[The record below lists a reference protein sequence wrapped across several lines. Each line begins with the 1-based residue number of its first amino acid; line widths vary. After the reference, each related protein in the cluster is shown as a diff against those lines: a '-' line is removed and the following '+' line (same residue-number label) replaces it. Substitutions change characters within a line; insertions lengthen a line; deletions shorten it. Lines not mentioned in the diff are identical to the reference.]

1 MIDNFNID
9 IRKTFLALVVC
20 LISIPLARFI
30 SPLAIVDG
38 NQVFLAWLPLSMM
51 YAVIFIFGRY
61 AIAPLII
68 SFAITNHIILPLT
81 ALQSVLLLF
90 CQLFSVLVSCAIV
103 RMLIG
108 RTWRSGLTAK
118 YMGTRIFWGAFF
130 APVLMKLTMYLVGVF
145 FRIPAGLSLVIS
157 KGCRPCILLLIY
169 KA

>member
-68 SFAITNHIILPLT
+68 F
-81 ALQSVLLLF
+81 V
-90 CQLFSVLVSCAIV
+90 C
-103 RMLIG
+103 
-108 RTWRSGLTAK
+108 
-118 YMGTRIFWGAFF
+118 Y
-130 APVLMKLTMYLVGVF
+130 Y
-145 FRIPAGLSLVIS
+145 
-157 KGCRPCILLLIY
+157 
-169 KA
+169 